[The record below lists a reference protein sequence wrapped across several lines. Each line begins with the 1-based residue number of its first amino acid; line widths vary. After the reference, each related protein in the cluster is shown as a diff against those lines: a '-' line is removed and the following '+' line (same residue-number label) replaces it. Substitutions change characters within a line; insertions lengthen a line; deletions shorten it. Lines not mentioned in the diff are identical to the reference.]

1 MNNRVEPVKIGIIG
15 LGRAGYGMHCKELR
29 DKKDQFQIIAGCD
42 PVVSRL
48 ETLSQEFG
56 SKGYECV
63 EDLVNDSEV
72 ELVDIASRSSDHY
85 AHGMLALEAGKDI
98 VLEKP
103 MTLNVIEAEHLVETA
118 IQKGRRIYVRH
129 NRRYDPD
136 FLHAM
141 ELIDSG
147 ILGEIHT
154 IKLYRHS
161 YQRRNDWQT
170 LKEFGGGQLLNWGPH
185 IIDHALCLLQSP
197 IKHIWSHLD
206 LINAA
211 GDAEDHI
218 KLILTGE
225 NGRVADIEIS
235 GGMALPS
242 PTFQIYGTKG
252 SLSISGKEIRLK
264 YLHPDVQL
272 QPLNADPRTP
282 PQMGTFNNGE
292 ELKWVEEVIPVSP
305 AIQHNFW
312 EELYRSVRF
321 RESFRIQISE
331 AMDVVKVISQV
342 KRNTQ
347 FESYHLIGE

>member
-29 DKKDQFQIIAGCD
+29 DKTNLFQITAGCD
-42 PVVSRL
+42 PIVSRL

-56 SKGYECV
+56 SKCYERI
-63 EDLVNDSEV
+63 EDLVNDRNV
-72 ELVDIASRSSDHY
+72 DLVDIASRSSDHY
-85 AHGMLALEAGKDI
+85 THGMIALEAGKDI

-103 MTLNVIEAEHLVETA
+103 MTLHVNEAEQLVETA
-118 IQKGRRIYVRH
+118 LKKGKNIYVRH

-136 FLHAM
+136 FLHVM
-141 ELIDSG
+141 ELINSG
-147 ILGEIHT
+147 ILGEIHS
-154 IKLYRHS
+154 IKLSRHS
-161 YQRRNDWQT
+161 YNRRNDWQT

-197 IKHIWSHLD
+197 IKNIWSHLD
-206 LINAA
+206 QINAA

-225 NGRVADIEIS
+225 NGRVADIEIT
-235 GGMALPS
+235 GAVVLPS
-242 PTFQIYGTKG
+242 PTYHINGTKG
-252 SLSISGKEIRLK
+252 SLSLSGKEIRLK
-264 YLHPDVQL
+264 YLHPEVQL
-272 QPLNADPRTP
+272 KPLHADPGTP

-292 ELKWVEEVIPVSP
+292 ELKWVEEVVPVSP

-342 KRNTQ
+342 KRNTR
-347 FESYHLIGE
+347 FES